1 MMKTM
6 TNNNKQGR
14 ARSGGLFSRRTN
26 TAHDHVQRA
35 LINLELFGPGIGAI
49 VISGALLVISVFQ
62 QTVHCGTN
70 KGVS

>member
-1 MMKTM
+1 MMQTKT
-6 TNNNKQGR
+6 NKQGL
-14 ARSGGLFSRRTN
+14 ARSRGLFPPCTN

-49 VISGALLVISVFQ
+49 VISGALLLISVFQ
-62 QTVHCGTN
+62 QTAHCGTN